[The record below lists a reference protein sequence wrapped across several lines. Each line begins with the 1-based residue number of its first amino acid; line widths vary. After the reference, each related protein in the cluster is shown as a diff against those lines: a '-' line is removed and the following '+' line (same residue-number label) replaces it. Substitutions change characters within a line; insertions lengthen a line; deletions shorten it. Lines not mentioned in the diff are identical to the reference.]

1 MSAKD
6 ANTPGCCPEDSEPAL
21 KVTKSE
27 AGTVVNLTSD
37 LPAYVVGSPQAKAA
51 LIVAYSI
58 FGFQGQSRIRQVC
71 DQFAAAGFYVI
82 LPDYYRG
89 DQWSDERQAKEG
101 REGIVPFIAQFKWAG
116 ALENDFKAAVAH
128 AREQPGIG
136 AAGKIGAVGFCW
148 GAWAAVR
155 ASTSG
160 EISAAYSAHPSLQV
174 EKIHGGDDVAL
185 AAEVK
190 CPQMLDTAGSD
201 NANMKEGGELFAVLQ
216 KHPFGDQCVTRDFP
230 DMAHGWT
237 TRGDLKVPAV
247 AAAVDKALS
256 GGIQFLKKHLLG
268 ESTTVP
274 TITLG
279 ASKVSFQYVARE
291 WRCKYTLGES
301 GGPTDSASLAA
312 CEALLQEYLP
322 TLKALP
328 NATVSRIVCGGCGD
342 FKVVVTQPAADHGA
356 WGSKGFAPEQEFLA
370 KLEAIDGTS
379 SVEEQEYTT
388 AVVGGCGSSS
398 ASSEAPVIS
407 LGASKVSFSHVA
419 REWRCKYTLDA
430 NGGPHDSAS
439 LAACEALLQEY
450 LPTLSAL
457 DNATVTRVVCGGCGD
472 FKVSVSQPAAD
483 HDAWKAK
490 DFAPEQE
497 FVAKLDAIE
506 GTSNVEEQE
515 YTTHEF

>member
-37 LPAYVVGSPQAKAA
+37 LPAYVVVNGHPHTHTHTYIQHMLCIRTFHIITYSVHTCVDQRHNHHNLSQCTTTPTWGFLCFFRFFHIFFLFIFIFRARYVVGSPQAKAA

-174 EKIHGGDDVAL
+174 EKVSVDRRFSVY
-185 AAEVK
+185 
-190 CPQMLDTAGSD
+190 CSFYTA
-201 NANMKEGGELFAVLQ
+201 
-216 KHPFGDQCVTRDFP
+216 
-230 DMAHGWT
+230 
-237 TRGDLKVPAV
+237 
-247 AAAVDKALS
+247 
-256 GGIQFLKKHLLG
+256 
-268 ESTTVP
+268 
-274 TITLG
+274 TLC
-279 ASKVSFQYVARE
+279 SRE
-291 WRCKYTLGES
+291 
-301 GGPTDSASLAA
+301 
-312 CEALLQEYLP
+312 
-322 TLKALP
+322 ALP
-328 NATVSRIVCGGCGD
+328 NCGAL
-342 FKVVVTQPAADHGA
+342 FGA
-356 WGSKGFAPEQEFLA
+356 F
-370 KLEAIDGTS
+370 T
-379 SVEEQEYTT
+379 
-388 AVVGGCGSSS
+388 
-398 ASSEAPVIS
+398 
-407 LGASKVSFSHVA
+407 
-419 REWRCKYTLDA
+419 
-430 NGGPHDSAS
+430 
-439 LAACEALLQEY
+439 
-450 LPTLSAL
+450 
-457 DNATVTRVVCGGCGD
+457 
-472 FKVSVSQPAAD
+472 
-483 HDAWKAK
+483 
-490 DFAPEQE
+490 
-497 FVAKLDAIE
+497 
-506 GTSNVEEQE
+506 
-515 YTTHEF
+515 